1 MDLSKLA
8 SSVLEEYGIEP
19 ENISVVQS
27 ANIKTVWRIKTK
39 DRETV
44 SQKIETSIR
53 QSSLFRKRPGILY
66 TIMAEMSRE

>member
-39 DRETV
+39 DRELCL
-44 SQKIETSIR
+44 KR
-53 QSSLFRKRPGILY
+53 LKHPLDKALFSVNARILY

>member
-1 MDLSKLA
+1 LNEVGKNPNMDLSKLA

-39 DRETV
+39 T
-44 SQKIETSIR
+44 
-53 QSSLFRKRPGILY
+53 
-66 TIMAEMSRE
+66 